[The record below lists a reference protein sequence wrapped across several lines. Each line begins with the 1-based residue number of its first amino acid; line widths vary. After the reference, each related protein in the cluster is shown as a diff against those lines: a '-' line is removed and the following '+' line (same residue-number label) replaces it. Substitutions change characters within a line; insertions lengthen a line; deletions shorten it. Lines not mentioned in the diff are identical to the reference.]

1 MLERLDGAD
10 YDELE
15 LVVSR
20 VSGLLHHSHH
30 LRLELDQRL
39 LVRLLRLRRA
49 ARPVR
54 DRKVQ
59 VSQNI
64 LSQLRRQHSD
74 QLGELV
80 RSERYLGVRL
90 VLVETQVENML
101 EDYRRGVTGLKER
114 LAGKMK
120 ESQEL
125 RILKLRLAQNKH
137 S

>member
-1 MLERLDGAD
+1 M
-10 YDELE
+10 
-15 LVVSR
+15 VNQVSR
-20 VSGLLHHSHH
+20 LLHHSHH
-30 LRLELDQRL
+30 LRLELDQKL
-39 LVRLLRLRRA
+39 LVRLIRLRRA

-59 VSQNI
+59 VCQNI
-64 LSQLRRQHSD
+64 LSHLERQHSD
-74 QLGELV
+74 QLPELL

-90 VLVETQVENML
+90 VLVNTQVENML

-125 RILKLRLAQNKH
+125 RIIKLRLAQNKQ

>member
-1 MLERLDGAD
+1 MSQ
-10 YDELE
+10 
-15 LVVSR
+15 VSL
-20 VSGLLHHSHH
+20 LLHHSHH
-30 LRLELDQRL
+30 LRLELDQKL
-39 LVRLLRLRRA
+39 LVRLIRLRRA

-59 VSQNI
+59 VCQNI
-64 LSQLRRQHSD
+64 LSHLERQHSD
-74 QLGELV
+74 QLPELV

-90 VLVETQVENML
+90 VLVNTQVENLL
-101 EDYRRGVTGLKER
+101 EDYRRGVAGIKGR

-125 RILKLRLAQNKH
+125 RIVKLRLAQNKT